1 MEVKMN
7 KEGFTLIELLIV
19 IAIIGIL
26 AAIAIPGY
34 IGQQKNAART
44 EAYTNLQNL
53 SLLEAQFFADKGRY
67 SPGDSTATP
76 AYSSPAPGSTVLLG
90 AAGKDHP
97 LNVYDPAD
105 NLGRGLI
112 QRGGAAANPSAT
124 DPDFLNNALTGF
136 KPGAG
141 TTFSYWIVSGQRFP
155 INTAVNPPVGTN
167 VAAGEPPCF
176 VAFAQ
181 GNTTGRNKGE
191 TFAIDCNNTK
201 NF

>member
-1 MEVKMN
+1 MDHK
-7 KEGFTLIELLIV
+7 GFTLIELLIT

-26 AAIAIPGY
+26 AAIGVPAY
-34 IGQQKNAART
+34 IGQRKNATRT
-44 EAYTNLQNL
+44 EAFTNLQNL
-53 SLLEAQFFADKGRY
+53 AILESQFFADKGRY
-67 SPGDSTATP
+67 SPGDPSATP
-76 AYSSPAPGSTVLLG
+76 AYSTPAPGTTVVLG
-90 AAGKDHP
+90 VAGKDHMT
-97 LNVYDPAD
+97 NAYDKND

-112 QRGGAAANPSAT
+112 QRGGAAANPAAT

-136 KPGAG
+136 KPGSG

-155 INTAVNPPVGTN
+155 INTTVNPPAGTN

-181 GNTTGRNKGE
+181 GNTTGRNNGE
-191 TFAIDCNNTK
+191 TFAIDCNNNK